1 MNSRSLK
8 KYLLPMFLLVL
19 PIESFAKDTTM
30 LDELNNRF
38 VTFERRFDDCIN
50 SSSQNDVSENIVDK
64 IQALNIDFEISVGYL
79 YKQSLYLCSDN
90 EFSELARIIMI
101 IETSDNDGLQLSKA
115 KASQIRKL
123 LFSKVDLRLESK
135 LQSLPQDKK
144 EALLNLAKK
153 LEPFDL
159 VSMHER
165 LQAM

>member
-1 MNSRSLK
+1 
-8 KYLLPMFLLVL
+8 
-19 PIESFAKDTTM
+19 
-30 LDELNNRF
+30 
-38 VTFERRFDDCIN
+38 
-50 SSSQNDVSENIVDK
+50 
-64 IQALNIDFEISVGYL
+64 
-79 YKQSLYLCSDN
+79 
-90 EFSELARIIMI
+90 MI
-101 IETSDNDGLQLSKA
+101 IETSDNDVLQLSKA

-135 LQSLPQDKK
+135 FQSLPQDKK